1 MRAKLSAIAPTAIAA
16 PRYGEASASESA
28 SAAASQLRRRRRHRL
43 ITLAHLAGPS
53 RGSIGKSGSRLLAL
67 SRDSY
72 PNGSDFRLCCFYC
85 CCRCCFGLFSGVGG
99 HIYQAQWPHGLC
111 RFSLSAFLSEMLVIK
126 PQFVNFLGSCG
137 GAHLA
142 TSLAALFAR
151 CHKIRD
157 GCCCCWCCCCCYC
170 FCCDYCR
177 LATWAADRQLALVLH
192 THRSRKSHTRKWKE
206 GKSWDYM
213 QTIHCSSQ
221 TQRGHGAGREGRGT
235 AEASAYSIQ

>member
-1 MRAKLSAIAPTAIAA
+1 MFISNLSALSVQSSFEFHPHLLSTFPSLILLTLYSHSYHCARSKTTVTWRVCLLQMRAKLSAIAPTAIAA

-157 GCCCCWCCCCCYC
+157 GCCCC
-170 FCCDYCR
+170 
-177 LATWAADRQLALVLH
+177 
-192 THRSRKSHTRKWKE
+192 
-206 GKSWDYM
+206 
-213 QTIHCSSQ
+213 
-221 TQRGHGAGREGRGT
+221 
-235 AEASAYSIQ
+235 